1 MALRDLLKGTERPIK
16 TDFQR
21 VATATIATTAT
32 KRPKNVRTVATV
44 AKIAVAEPGKGKTDR
59 GRITETKLG
68 RAEAVFNFLAD
79 QGRAC
84 SESEILAAVAGD
96 ESENRNTLY
105 KLAAERVIDYLGR
118 GEYQVDAPKVELPSC
133 CPLRTGGK
141 VPKGCCFH
149 PKFIARM
156 LESGTLKHGGPCPL
170 VRVCTHTTLYKE
182 GVV

>member
-16 TDFQR
+16 TDLQR

-32 KRPKNVRTVATV
+32 KRPENVRTVATV

-59 GRITETKLG
+59 GRITETKLD

-84 SESEILAAVAGD
+84 SEAEIFVAAPGD
-96 ESENRNTLY
+96 ESENRNTLFR
-105 KLAAERVIDYLGR
+105 LAAENFIDYLG
-118 GEYQVDAPKVELPSC
+118 GGLYQVDAPKVELPSR

-141 VPKGCCFH
+141 VPRGCAYH
-149 PKFIARM
+149 PKFFSRL
-156 LESGTLKHGGPCPL
+156 LETGTLTTGGHCPL
-170 VRVCTHTTLYKE
+170 IRVC
-182 GVV
+182 GVKNNAREIIQ